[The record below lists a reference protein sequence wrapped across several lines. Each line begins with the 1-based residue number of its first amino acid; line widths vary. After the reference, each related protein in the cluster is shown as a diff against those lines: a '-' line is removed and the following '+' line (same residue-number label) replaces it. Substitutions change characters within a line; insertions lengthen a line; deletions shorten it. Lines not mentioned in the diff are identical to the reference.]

1 VVSFAWTALRPDDL
15 TLQSGIKLNRARDW
29 QGFLDAMH
37 DFASPQQNMVY
48 ADVDGNIGFVAP
60 GHVPLRK
67 PDNDLKGLAPA
78 PGWDAR
84 YDWAGFIPFEELPR
98 QYNPASQRVMTANE
112 KIVPPGYPH
121 FLTSEWALPYRAQR
135 IAAMLD
141 ASPRHSIDSFAAMQ
155 KDTLSLATLELL
167 PVLRQAFPRSER
179 AKSALA
185 LLAKWN
191 GDMAADRPEP
201 LIYNAWLREASRMI
215 FADELGDA
223 LMKDYWEQRNVHQPM
238 VNVLKNKDGQGRW
251 CADVTKGE
259 AGKKQTCAVVLSASL
274 DAALVDLEKRYGS
287 DMSAWRWGQAHFAR
301 SEHRPMSKVEA
312 LAKFFEIRIPTPG
325 DTYTVNVGRYNL
337 RDDKEP
343 FASRH
348 APSLRAIYDLSNLE
362 NSRFIHSTGESGN
375 PLSPF
380 YRNFSERWAEVRYLP
395 MKTRR
400 ADVEQGKLGTLTLQP
415 Q

>member
-1 VVSFAWTALRPDDL
+1 
-15 TLQSGIKLNRARDW
+15 
-29 QGFLDAMH
+29 
-37 DFASPQQNMVY
+37 
-48 ADVDGNIGFVAP
+48 
-60 GHVPLRK
+60 
-67 PDNDLKGLAPA
+67 
-78 PGWDAR
+78 
-84 YDWAGFIPFEELPR
+84 
-98 QYNPASQRVMTANE
+98 
-112 KIVPPGYPH
+112 
-121 FLTSEWALPYRAQR
+121 
-135 IAAMLD
+135 
-141 ASPRHSIDSFAAMQ
+141 
-155 KDTLSLATLELL
+155 
-167 PVLRQAFPRSER
+167 
-179 AKSALA
+179 
-185 LLAKWN
+185 
-191 GDMAADRPEP
+191 
-201 LIYNAWLREASRMI
+201 
-215 FADELGDA
+215 
-223 LMKDYWEQRNVHQPM
+223 
-238 VNVLKNKDGQGRW
+238 
-251 CADVTKGE
+251 
-259 AGKKQTCAVVLSASL
+259 LSASL

-400 ADVEQGKLGTLTLQP
+400 TDVEQGKLGTLILQP
-415 Q
+415 